1 MISNELA
8 VFNGLSVGSII
19 SLANPNNEEETYTFT
34 VAGIYTNASSD
45 IESGQMRFETAN
57 DPANLICVSY
67 HTLSALAEQS
77 SAAAVTQTDENGRE
91 TTTVLNLQTSGTYEF
106 ASKAN
111 YDSFG
116 EELKSEGLSEYYTL
130 SSSDINSYEQSLVP
144 LENLSSFALTL
155 LIIILGV
162 GAVIL
167 IVLNIFN
174 IRERKYEVGV
184 LTAMGIKKTKVAAQF
199 VTELLAVTLIAIVIG
214 TGIGVAAVVPTSN
227 NLLESQIQSQE
238 SVQTT
243 QEQNFVRPGEGNRV
257 QDGLGG
263 PMFGNAVDSG
273 NSIEYIDTINAGVN
287 LSILIKLIGIG
298 ILLTILSSLA
308 GIVFVLRY
316 DPLKILAN
324 RT

>member
-1 MISNELA
+1 M
-8 VFNGLSVGSII
+8 
-19 SLANPNNEEETYTFT
+19 
-34 VAGIYTNASSD
+34 
-45 IESGQMRFETAN
+45 
-57 DPANLICVSY
+57 
-67 HTLSALAEQS
+67 
-77 SAAAVTQTDENGRE
+77 
-91 TTTVLNLQTSGTYEF
+91 
-106 ASKAN
+106 
-111 YDSFG
+111 
-116 EELKSEGLSEYYTL
+116 
-130 SSSDINSYEQSLVP
+130 
-144 LENLSSFALTL
+144 
-155 LIIILGV
+155 
-162 GAVIL
+162 
-167 IVLNIFN
+167 
-174 IRERKYEVGV
+174 
-184 LTAMGIKKTKVAAQF
+184 AAQF
-199 VTELLAVTLIAIVIG
+199 ATELLAVTLIAIVIG
-214 TGIGVAAVVPTSN
+214 TGIGVAAAVPTSN

-243 QEQNFVRPGEGNRV
+243 QEQNFGRPGEGNRV